1 MGPRGVFPTSC
12 SAMMCSWSRSQTC
25 EAKEAGVACYEP
37 LMLRCRVHKMYGMQ
51 RTHGDTGRRNETG
64 LETGSLRSLE
74 HSTTRVSI
82 FIDGDTTVVGLIA
95 SV

>member
-1 MGPRGVFPTSC
+1 M
-12 SAMMCSWSRSQTC
+12 
-25 EAKEAGVACYEP
+25 
-37 LMLRCRVHKMYGMQ
+37 HKMYGMQ